1 MKNKSVKY
9 LLVFMIIALLAAG
22 GYFGYQYYLTTN
34 KAPLAEENSAQ
45 ISSLREAISLNN
57 IDAVEFLV
65 KNKVDLET
73 PFDTSEEKQDNGF
86 TALGWAVFSNRPEI
100 AMYLINHGADVKA
113 EVPLGSSMLFWAITY
128 NMEDVA
134 EAIIENG
141 GDIYPHNGYNP
152 ALHAAVQGRNKIV
165 DMLAAKGILP
175 DDHHEN
181 QENAEEEQKTLEK

>member
-1 MKNKSVKY
+1 MKNKKIKI
-9 LLVFMIIALLAAG
+9 LLGFLVVCVLASG
-22 GYFGYQYYLTTN
+22 GYFLYTKYYQN
-34 KAPLAEENSAQ
+34 QNSLAENSETQ

-65 KNKVDLET
+65 KNGVDLEA

-100 AMYLINHGADVKA
+100 AIYLINHGADVKA
-113 EVPLGSSMLFWAITY
+113 EVPLGSSILFWAITY

-134 EAIIENG
+134 KEIIDKG

-152 ALHAAVQGRNKIV
+152 ALHAAVQGQNNIV
-165 DMLAAKGILP
+165 SMLAEKGVYP
-175 DDHHEN
+175 DDNHEVD
-181 QENAEEEQKTLEK
+181 ENSQTSQKTLEK

>member
-1 MKNKSVKY
+1 MKNKRVK
-9 LLVFMIIALLAAG
+9 LILGLIIIVVLGLG
-22 GYFGYQYYLTTN
+22 GYFGYQYYQNMPQNSTS
-34 KAPLAEENSAQ
+34 KENSAQ

-65 KNKVDLET
+65 KNGVNLET
-73 PFDTSEEKQDNGF
+73 PFYTSEEKQDNGF

-100 AMYLINHGADVKA
+100 AMYLINSGADVKA

-134 EAIIENG
+134 EKIIENG

-165 DMLAAKGILP
+165 DMLAKKGILP

-181 QENAEEEQKTLEK
+181 EENGEEEQKTLEK

>member
-1 MKNKSVKY
+1 MKNKIKI
-9 LLVFMIIALLAAG
+9 LLIFLIVCILASG
-22 GYFGYQYYLTTN
+22 GYFLYTKYYQN
-34 KAPLAEENSAQ
+34 QNSLVESSETQ

-65 KNKVDLET
+65 KNGVDLEA

-100 AMYLINHGADVKA
+100 AIYLINHGADVKA
-113 EVPLGSSMLFWAITY
+113 EVPLGSSILFWAITY

-134 EAIIENG
+134 KEIIEKD

-152 ALHAAVQGRNKIV
+152 ALHAAVQGQNNIV
-165 DMLAAKGILP
+165 SMLAEKGVYP
-175 DDHHEN
+175 DDNHEVD
-181 QENAEEEQKTLEK
+181 ENSQTSQKTLEK

>member
-9 LLVFMIIALLAAG
+9 LLVFVVIALLSVG
-22 GYFGYQYYLTTN
+22 CYFGYRYYLTTN
-34 KAPLAEENSAQ
+34 KAPTAEETSSQ

-65 KNKVDLET
+65 KNNVDLES

-86 TALGWAVFSNRPEI
+86 TALGWAIFSNRPEI

-134 EAIIENG
+134 EAIIEND

-181 QENAEEEQKTLEK
+181 QENTEEEQKTLEK

>member
-9 LLVFMIIALLAAG
+9 LLVFVIIALLAAG

-34 KAPLAEENSAQ
+34 ETPTAEENSAQ

-65 KNKVDLET
+65 KNNVDLES

-86 TALGWAVFSNRPEI
+86 TALGWAIFSNRPEI
-100 AMYLINHGADVKA
+100 AMYLINHGANVKA

-134 EAIIENG
+134 EAIIDNG
-141 GDIYPHNGYNP
+141 GDIYPRNGYKP

-165 DMLAAKGILP
+165 DMLAEKGVIA

-181 QENAEEEQKTLEK
+181 EENTETQQKTLEK

>member
-1 MKNKSVKY
+1 MKNK
-9 LLVFMIIALLAAG
+9 IIKIIVAVVILAAVVAG
-22 GYFGYQYYLTTN
+22 GYFGYQYYQNRSLP
-34 KAPLAEENSAQ
+34 KMPEENAAQ
-45 ISSLREAISLNN
+45 LSSLREAISLNN

-65 KNKVDLET
+65 KNGVDLEA
-73 PFDTSEEKQDNGF
+73 PFDTSEETQDNGF

-134 EAIIENG
+134 EAIIDNG
-141 GDIYPHNGYNP
+141 GDIQPHNGYNP

-165 DMLAAKGILP
+165 EMLAEKGVIA
-175 DDHHEN
+175 DDHHETD
-181 QENAEEEQKTLEK
+181 ENIETTQKTLEK

>member
-9 LLVFMIIALLAAG
+9 LIATVILAGIIVGAFFL
-22 GYFGYQYYLTTN
+22 Y
-34 KAPLAEENSAQ
+34 NSKSDFEMTEPKDMSSK

-65 KNKVDLET
+65 KKGVDIEI

-86 TALGWAVFSNRPEI
+86 TALGWAIFSNRPEI

-134 EAIIENG
+134 REIIDKG

-152 ALHAAVQGRNKIV
+152 ALHAAVQGQNNIV
-165 DMLAAKGILP
+165 LMLEAKGVKAE
-175 DDHHEN
+175 DHHG
-181 QENAEEEQKTLEK
+181 EE

>member
-1 MKNKSVKY
+1 MQNKKVKY
-9 LLVFMIIALLAAG
+9 AISAIIIIILAIG
-22 GYFGYQYYLTTN
+22 GYFGYKYYLNLSQEN
-34 KAPLAEENSAQ
+34 KPEELSSQ
-45 ISSLREAISLNN
+45 VSSLREAISLNN
-57 IDAVEFLV
+57 IEAVEFLV
-65 KNKVDLET
+65 KKGVNLET

-134 EAIIENG
+134 KEIIDND

-152 ALHAAVQGRNKIV
+152 ALHAAVQGQNNIV
-165 DMLAAKGILP
+165 AMLAEKGVFP
-175 DDHHEN
+175 EDNHKVEEN
-181 QENAEEEQKTLEK
+181 QQE

>member
-1 MKNKSVKY
+1 MKSKNVKY
-9 LLVFMIIALLAAG
+9 LLVIAIIALLGVG
-22 GYFGYQYYLTTN
+22 GYYGFQYCFSSTEEQVT
-34 KAPLAEENSAQ
+34 EENSAQ
-45 ISSLREAISLNN
+45 VSSLREAISLNN

-65 KNKVDLET
+65 KNKVNLET

-86 TALGWAVFSNRPEI
+86 TALGWAIFSNRPEI
-100 AMYLINHGADVKA
+100 AIYLINHGADVKA

-134 EAIIENG
+134 EKIIENG

-165 DMLAAKGILP
+165 EMLATKGIMP
-175 DDHHEN
+175 DDYHEKE
-181 QENAEEEQKTLEK
+181 ENAKTQQKTLEK

>member
-1 MKNKSVKY
+1 M
-9 LLVFMIIALLAAG
+9 
-22 GYFGYQYYLTTN
+22 
-34 KAPLAEENSAQ
+34 PEENAAQ
-45 ISSLREAISLNN
+45 LSSLREAISLNN

-65 KNKVDLET
+65 KNGVDLEA
-73 PFDTSEEKQDNGF
+73 PFDTSEETQDNGF

-134 EAIIENG
+134 EAIIDNG
-141 GDIYPHNGYNP
+141 GDIQPHNGYNP

-165 DMLAAKGILP
+165 EMLAEKGVIA
-175 DDHHEN
+175 DDHHETD
-181 QENAEEEQKTLEK
+181 ENIETTQKTLEK